1 MEPSGSRRFVPYDTY
16 WDSSWSIVLFGQIM
30 GAVSAPE
37 TGMSLFPD
45 KKKRAKNSGT
55 TRKLGG
61 AKQRDS
67 VNCPDPLHSA
77 TDLDAWPYNK
87 PWALRLPLKSTP
99 QTLASTS
106 ILIVRREASSALTK
120 IFITTQLALSPASIS
135 LRGVALVSSCESI
148 PRISMRRSDV
158 HIDFTVASS
167 PMQLYSA
174 DGVDGQK

>member
-1 MEPSGSRRFVPYDTY
+1 LDHARRPRNGLRSYHHGGDVFVGQQ
-16 WDSSWSIVLFGQIM
+16 SSAFQI
-30 GAVSAPE
+30 
-37 TGMSLFPD
+37 
-45 KKKRAKNSGT
+45 KKRAKNSGT

-106 ILIVRREASSALTK
+106 ILIVRREASSAL
-120 IFITTQLALSPASIS
+120 
-135 LRGVALVSSCESI
+135 
-148 PRISMRRSDV
+148 
-158 HIDFTVASS
+158 
-167 PMQLYSA
+167 
-174 DGVDGQK
+174 